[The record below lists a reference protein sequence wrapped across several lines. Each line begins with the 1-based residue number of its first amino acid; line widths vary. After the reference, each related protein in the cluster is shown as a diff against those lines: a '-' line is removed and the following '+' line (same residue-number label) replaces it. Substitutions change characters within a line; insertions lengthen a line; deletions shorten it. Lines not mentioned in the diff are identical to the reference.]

1 MFLSYIQV
9 WLSGWKALAER
20 YPYHDDHPEGRL
32 APGTKVNGVGIIWLR
47 VSVLPSGL
55 LLFVRTLVGNSFP
68 PILVPWSEIG
78 EVKHWDIWGTART
91 SFRIGD
97 PTAGKVV
104 ISSRWIK
111 GSPFLKR

>member
-20 YPYHDDHPEGRL
+20 YPYHDAHPEGRL

-55 LLFVRTLVGNSFP
+55 LLFVRSLFGNPFP
-68 PILVPWSEIG
+68 PVLIPWSEIQKV
-78 EVKHWDIWGTART
+78 EHSDVFGTSRT
-91 SFRIGD
+91 SFQIGT
-97 PTAGKVV
+97 PSIGKVW
-104 ISSRWIK
+104 ISTRYVENASFMR
-111 GSPFLKR
+111 P